1 MTKREVLH
9 YSSQYV
15 YDNDDVLATRL
26 QEAIQRGH
34 MTRDD
39 LVAVAA
45 WKWRGGRTRQLAA
58 ENTEEEVNEITRAAF
73 SASSERL
80 RIGALLALRGVN
92 WPMASAIL
100 HFAFP
105 DRYPILDVRAMETVD
120 GSKGYTFERWGQYVR
135 LCHETAKRLDV
146 TMRVLDRALWQADKA
161 KHPRRSRAKKQGTVE
176 ATRVLCEPAK
186 QT

>member
-1 MTKREVLH
+1 MTKSEVLH

-15 YDNDDVLATRL
+15 YDSDDALTERL
-26 QEAIQRGH
+26 QEAVQRGY

-58 ENTEEEVNEITRAAF
+58 ENTEEEVNEITRVAF
-73 SASSERL
+73 STSSERL
-80 RIGALLALRGVN
+80 RIGALLALRGVK

-100 HFAFP
+100 HFAMP

-120 GSKGYTFERWGQYVR
+120 GSKGYTFERWSQYTR
-135 LCHETAKRLDV
+135 LCHETAKRLGV

-161 KHPRRSRAKKQGTVE
+161 KNPRRARANKQGTVE
-176 ATRVLCEPAK
+176 LTRVRCGPAK